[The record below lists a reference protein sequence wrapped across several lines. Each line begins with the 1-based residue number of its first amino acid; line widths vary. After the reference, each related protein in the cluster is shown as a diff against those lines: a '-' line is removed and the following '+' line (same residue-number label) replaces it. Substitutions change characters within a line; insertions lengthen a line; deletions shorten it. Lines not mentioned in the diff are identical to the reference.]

1 MVKYE
6 IEKDIILNKYI
17 VWEVHRNYM
26 VEKFRGNKKQCKE
39 YINDKK

>member
-1 MVKYE
+1 MK

-39 YINDKK
+39 WMNNVKK